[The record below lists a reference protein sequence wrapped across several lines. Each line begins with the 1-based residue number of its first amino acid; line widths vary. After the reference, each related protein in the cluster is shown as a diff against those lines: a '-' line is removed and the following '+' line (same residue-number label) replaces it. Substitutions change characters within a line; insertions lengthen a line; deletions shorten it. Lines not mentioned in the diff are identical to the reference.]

1 MLKGAGKS
9 VDGVK
14 LVDLGSDFNIY
25 VKAKFNATG
34 NARKMKPFALQNVDG
49 GDAGGDMIG
58 GNQSDVKSILEQEK
72 QKNVYLE

>member
-1 MLKGAGKS
+1 
-9 VDGVK
+9 
-14 LVDLGSDFNIY
+14 
-25 VKAKFNATG
+25 
-34 NARKMKPFALQNVDG
+34 MKPFALQNVDG